1 MKIDKQKLK
10 TLFFRFDEYIEWDY
24 GFSLIKSYQKFKN
37 SKNVDITNKV
47 GCFFLGLFTIVAGF
61 GVGGILSLFFFAYP
75 AFTAILLT
83 IDLMLVVVVYYEY
96 NGYMEDVKQCITG
109 IIKNVHQKK
118 TKN

>member
-47 GCFFLGLFTIVAGF
+47 GCFFTIVAGF

-83 IDLMLVVVVYYEY
+83 IDLMLVIIVYYEY
-96 NGYMEDVKQCITG
+96 NGYMEDVKQCITD
-109 IIKNVHQKK
+109 IIKNVRLKR